1 MIDIGLLG
9 VALFFGVASIIAAL
23 VIIRLPVY
31 CQIWSLIGQ
40 QLVMWIG
47 VAEAWLRWDRP
58 MLAQHVVIDIGVM
71 CLAAFPG
78 LILLDYLQRKERI
91 SYWEKG
97 NYPDDLADKDLHID
111 IWTGTVLLLWYLA
124 AGAERVGYIRAS
136 CSRYFSHILN
146 RLCDSRWPFS

>member
-1 MIDIGLLG
+1 MLDVSLLG
-9 VALFFGVASIIAAL
+9 VAVCFGVTSIILAL

-47 VAEAWLRWDRP
+47 LTEAWLRWDTY

-78 LILLDYLQRKERI
+78 LVLLDYMQRKQRI
-91 SYWEKG
+91 SYWERG
-97 NYPDDLADKDLHID
+97 NYPDELADKDLHID
-111 IWTGTVLLLWYLA
+111 IWTGTILCLWYLA
-124 AGAERVGYIRAS
+124 ACTERISYIRAS
-136 CSRYFSHILN
+136 CSRYFGNLV
-146 RLCDSRWPFS
+146 SRVCNLSWPFS

>member
-1 MIDIGLLG
+1 MLDMSLLG
-9 VALFFGVASIIAAL
+9 VAVMFGIVSIILAL
-23 VIIRLPVY
+23 VVIRLPVY

-47 VAEAWLRWDRP
+47 LAEAWLRWDKA
-58 MLAQHVVIDIGVM
+58 MLAQHVVVDIGVM

-97 NYPDDLADKDLHID
+97 NYPDELADKDLHID
-111 IWTGTVLLLWYLA
+111 IWTGVIVVLWIIASY
-124 AGAERVGYIRAS
+124 AERIYYLRQACV
-136 CSRYFSHILN
+136 RYYSHIVN
-146 RLCDSRWPFS
+146 RLCNLGGPFS